1 MQTYLPKPDKKK
13 KKKKADTTAADTPGL
28 LEVFLE
34 IKALGHELPPICVQA
49 EVEIEAQELLDE
61 DKLEAWG
68 SLVLKMNG
76 MNEAYFAGM
85 TIAQCQE
92 DTT

>member
-1 MQTYLPKPDKKK
+1 MQTYLPKPDNNNN
-13 KKKKADTTAADTPGL
+13 KKKADTTAADTPGL
-28 LEVFLE
+28 LEAFKE

-68 SLVLKMNG
+68 SLVLKTNG
-76 MNEAYFAGM
+76 MHVACVAGI

>member
-1 MQTYLPKPDKKK
+1 MQTYLPKPDNKK

-28 LEVFLE
+28 LGVFKD
-34 IKALGHELPPICVQA
+34 IKALGHELPPTCVQA

-68 SLVLKMNG
+68 SLVLKRNG
-76 MNEAYFAGM
+76 MHEASFAGM